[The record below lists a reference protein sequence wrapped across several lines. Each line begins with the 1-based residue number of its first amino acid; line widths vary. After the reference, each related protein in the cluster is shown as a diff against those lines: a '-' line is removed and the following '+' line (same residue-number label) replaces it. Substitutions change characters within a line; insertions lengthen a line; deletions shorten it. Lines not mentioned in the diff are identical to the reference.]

1 MAEPAILAL
10 IVLRVIAALLSLAI
24 QLSERGISVEV
35 TIKRG

>member
-10 IVLRVIAALLSLAI
+10 VVIRAIATLLSLVI